1 MSQVNLGSDETLR
14 RSLKSN
20 PNYLSEADEVSK
32 LGHALSAQSSK
43 YHHCDLC
50 IIIVEL
56 GRAYPTSLCGLTRQ
70 RRYGKAAT
78 RSRF

>member
-32 LGHALSAQSSK
+32 LGLDLPVQSSK
-43 YHHCDLC
+43 RPHCDLY